1 MKYIKKIIL
10 FFKNLFQKDVIK
22 ALDVPIQKT
31 NYNPKDNFINSLK
44 VTKINK
50 KTKEVETLICE
61 GDGLGI
67 KKKITY

>member
-1 MKYIKKIIL
+1 MRYIKKIIL

-31 NYNPKDNFINSLK
+31 TYNPKDSFINSLK
-44 VTKINK
+44 VTKIDK

>member
-31 NYNPKDNFINSLK
+31 NYNPKDSFINSLK

-50 KTKEVETLICE
+50 KTKEVETLIFE

>member
-1 MKYIKKIIL
+1 MRYIKKIIL

-31 NYNPKDNFINSLK
+31 NYNPKDSFINSLK

>member
-31 NYNPKDNFINSLK
+31 NYNPKDSFINSLK